1 MDLAV
6 KQYVLLI
13 GVQIMKLV
21 NPPRNKC
28 LRFSLMYTF
37 IVIRL
42 AIIVC
47 FIGYLIPT
55 YYYIWCDCM
64 TLQKRNWWH
73 SKDEKFF
80 TNASG
85 LNCFWCWLIW
95 LGAEMFCVYIVVI
108 PLVIIIQLL
117 KGNLRCSH
125 IVAVFPMM
133 WEGFKSYLFAR
144 AFVMPGSEPSSRSA
158 E

>member
-28 LRFSLMYTF
+28 VRFTLYYTF

-42 AIIVC
+42 AVIVY
-47 FIGYLIPT
+47 FIFDLIPR
-55 YYYIWCDCM
+55 YYYIWCDAM

-85 LNCFWCWLIW
+85 LNCFMCWMIWFGCEMMVVYFYIILIV
-95 LGAEMFCVYIVVI
+95 LFVQI
-108 PLVIIIQLL
+108 L
-117 KGNLRCSH
+117 KGSLRCSH
-125 IVAVFPMM
+125 ISDFCGKA
-133 WEGFKSYLFAR
+133 WSIYSEGFKSYLFAR
-144 AFVMPGSEPSSRSA
+144 AFVMPGTNSA
-158 E
+158 Q